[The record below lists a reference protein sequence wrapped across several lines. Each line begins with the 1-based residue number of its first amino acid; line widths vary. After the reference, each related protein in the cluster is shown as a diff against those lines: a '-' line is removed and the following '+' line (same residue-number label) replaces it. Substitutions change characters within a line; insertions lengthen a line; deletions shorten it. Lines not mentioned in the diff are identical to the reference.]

1 MEVVMNKLFS
11 ELSIG
16 QEFKVPGS
24 DTTYRK
30 IDNIKVSC
38 CKSYNAEDTSNAVG
52 KTFFAP
58 GTSVIING

>member
-1 MEVVMNKLFS
+1 MNKLFS
-11 ELSIG
+11 ELSVG

-24 DTTYRK
+24 DMIYKK
-30 IDNIKVSC
+30 IDNVKVSC
-38 CKSYNAEDTSNAVG
+38 CKSYNAEDLANPVS

>member
-1 MEVVMNKLFS
+1 MNKLFS
-11 ELSIG
+11 ELGVG

-30 IDNIKVSC
+30 IELIKVSC
-38 CKSYNAEDTSNAVG
+38 CKSYNAEDAANTGN

-58 GTSVIING
+58 GTAVVING

>member
-1 MEVVMNKLFS
+1 MNKLFS
-11 ELSIG
+11 ELSVG

-24 DTTYRK
+24 DTNYRK
-30 IDNIKVSC
+30 IENIKVSC
-38 CKSYNAEDTSNAVG
+38 CKSYNAEDIANAVG

>member
-1 MEVVMNKLFS
+1 MNKLFS
-11 ELSIG
+11 ELSVG

-30 IDNIKVSC
+30 IDSVKVSC

-52 KTFFAP
+52 RTFFAP